1 MPKRL
6 VIGIGG
12 TGLDVIRNLRRRIV
26 EANPEKGLG
35 QYPSLGFLYIDTS
48 PLETSASEDNRK
60 RWEVLGQ
67 SIQLKQSEY
76 VVIQAPAVGR
86 ILENLDS
93 YPQLRDWL
101 PIHELNNLDVAAKD
115 TPGAQQIRPLGR
127 MIFTLNYDTI
137 KSQFTN
143 ALNSLRDDPAGG
155 NPEVILA
162 CSLSGGTGAG
172 MVLDIAYSVR
182 RWLQARGLSVGY
194 LVLPDLMEEAARGRR
209 YLANAYAALM
219 DLNYFSQRRRLVE
232 GREVPIEFLLP
243 KEEKRYAEN
252 PLDFCY
258 LLSTRNQMRESLSLK
273 SIPDLIAHRIYLSLD
288 NRVTGDVADMM
299 NNGAMQRGV
308 LLEDP
313 RNGNRFSQNFSTFG
327 LSTIQ
332 YPTEQI
338 TEILSARLVTQLI
351 GSWLESPPVDN
362 VSQRISKE
370 IPNLCLSDDY
380 LFGNR
385 DFFGQSQDFPSIP
398 AEVEQI
404 LTAKLNATPVANR
417 APHLNQV
424 FANFLDEY
432 RGGLIRY
439 YRALG
444 DNMQGAADV
453 VARRV
458 RAHISAALT
467 DPTLGYSYALAALDE
482 LARLLQVRRQA
493 LDTDRGKLAS
503 RVKGA
508 LVAKTAAVGEVTE
521 AEGAIM
527 FRESKVKE
535 ALHKTKVAMTMNLT
549 AQIEDRAYEFAS
561 ILIGVVLERLSQL
574 KGQTIAWANNLV
586 NLKSE
591 LEKESAGR
599 MDSLNNL
606 QKNKKMFNGVLLFR
620 PDRVESLYGQL
631 QRDEAALSIRE
642 HLLSAGD
649 ALDLDHSI
657 ESRRRF
663 LDGALHWLSNRSTVR
678 VSGKNV
684 AQQLLE
690 EYPGPQN
697 QSRSELITR
706 AYRASA
712 PCLEFDQGEREAYS
726 GRQGAAYSMDPTTT
740 AHRAAMLDHDQ
751 NRLREVAQIRHEI
764 VQATT
769 LGEDHIKTISDTQQ
783 IVFLSELTA
792 FPLRVVAEVRQLKD
806 AYDAH
811 MREKGHLPLHIQG
824 NFYPPMGDLMLM
836 SEQEVAANQ
845 RREEDFLVAWT
856 LGATSLGNEWFRSEF
871 NPIEGRQE
879 IRYRYQVSGASQF
892 TPLGDSRD
900 DAFERFCAPGDGFNE
915 LRTRVNGDIDRYF
928 QKLISARQRS
938 EFASALY
945 GVLDAIRAEYTH
957 GENDPRYKHYHDIR
971 LRIVKR
977 FQLLRDGEAP
987 VPAAIPAVMTQA
999 AAAAVATPPAPAPAP
1014 AAAPNLDRVTRYV
1027 RIAVDQ
1033 VKGNPSEKL
1042 FEKIE
1047 AKRLEFGVSVADAQA
1062 QLEAALAPFRL
1073 APAAPSPA
1081 DRYRDMLRDFLDLG
1095 NGDLNESAIAELI
1108 DFQASNDLNATQ
1120 VAAIEAEVRRS
1131 LAVN

>member
-663 LDGALHWLSNRSTVR
+663 LDGALQWLSNRSTVR

-1014 AAAPNLDRVTRYV
+1014 AAAPNLDRFTRYV

>member
-137 KSQFTN
+137 KTQFTN

-219 DLNYFSQRRRLVE
+219 DLNYFSQRRRLVD

-663 LDGALHWLSNRSTVR
+663 LDGALQWLSNRSTVR

-764 VQATT
+764 VQATN

-824 NFYPPMGDLMLM
+824 NFYPPIGALMLM

-856 LGATSLGNEWFRSEF
+856 LGATSPGNDWLRSEL

-900 DAFERFCAPGDGFNE
+900 AAFDRFCAPGLELND

-928 QKLISARQRS
+928 QKLISSRQRS

-945 GVLDAIRAEYTH
+945 GVLDAMRTEYTF
-957 GENDPRYKHYHDIR
+957 GEDDPRYKRYHEIR
-971 LRIVKR
+971 LRVVKR

-987 VPAAIPAVMTQA
+987 VPAAIPAVLTQAATA
-999 AAAAVATPPAPAPAP
+999 AAAATTPAPAPAP
-1014 AAAPNLDRVTRYV
+1014 APANLDRFTRYV
-1027 RIAVDQ
+1027 HIAVDQ

-1062 QLEAALAPFRL
+1062 QLEAALAPFRV

-1081 DRYRDMLRDFLDLG
+1081 DQYREMLRDFLDLG

-1108 DFQASNDLNATQ
+1108 DFQASNDLDATQ
-1120 VAAIEAEVRRS
+1120 VAAIEADVRRS